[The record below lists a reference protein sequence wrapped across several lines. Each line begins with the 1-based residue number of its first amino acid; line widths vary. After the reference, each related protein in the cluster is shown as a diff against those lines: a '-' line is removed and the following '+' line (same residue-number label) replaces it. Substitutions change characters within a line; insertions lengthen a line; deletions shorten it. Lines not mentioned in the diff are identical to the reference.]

1 MPREGDRRM
10 HMPADEIDRQT
21 NESPDVLEQQRS
33 DARLYGRIAAISLA
47 VLALAGVG
55 YLVYRRVKRPS
66 LAKRLRLRVLD
77 SLHDLPTDMLRDLPT
92 DLPSRLKERISQVHV

>member
-1 MPREGDRRM
+1 MRT
-10 HMPADEIDRQT
+10 PADEIDRQT
-21 NESPDVLEQQRS
+21 NESPDVLEQQGS

-55 YLVYRRVKRPS
+55 YLVYRRVNRPS

-77 SLHDLPTDMLRDLPT
+77 SLHDLPTD
-92 DLPSRLKERISQVHV
+92 LPSRLKERFPQVNV